1 MYLDSTGAGRARMM
15 RLTYT
20 SALVFASVQIAI
32 LSGSGALGAFES
44 ARSAVSI
51 LPAVAGFLMGRLIRG
66 RIPPAL
72 GYASGLGLMIAAALA
87 LLIFG
92 PSGWK

>member
-1 MYLDSTGAGRARMM
+1 M
-15 RLTYT
+15 
-20 SALVFASVQIAI
+20 FASVQIAI

-51 LPAVAGFLMGRLIRG
+51 LPAVAGFLLGRLLRG

-72 GYASGLGLMIAAALA
+72 GFAGGIVLMIAAALC